1 MLDISRLQDQSGIPD
16 DKKVHFD
23 LEEVIGQVLITF
35 EKKITDKMLDVDVE
49 MPDHPVYTFASQDMV
64 TQVVYNLIDNAV
76 KFCPE
81 GGILGLKIKVGGSK
95 VYISISNNGET
106 IPAEELPLVFDRF
119 HKIDKSRS
127 QNRDGWGLGL
137 YIVKT
142 IVCSH
147 GENISVSSR
156 DGKTEFTFTMPLVN

>member
-1 MLDISRLQDQSGIPD
+1 M
-16 DKKVHFD
+16 
-23 LEEVIGQVLITF
+23 
-35 EKKITDKMLDVDVE
+35 
-49 MPDHPVYTFASQDMV
+49 
-64 TQVVYNLIDNAV
+64 
-76 KFCPE
+76 
-81 GGILGLKIKVGGSK
+81 
-95 VYISISNNGET
+95 
-106 IPAEELPLVFDRF
+106 FDRF

-147 GENISVSSR
+147 GENISVTSR

>member
-1 MLDISRLQDQSGIPD
+1 MANALAQ
-16 DKKVHFD
+16 
-23 LEEVIGQVLITF
+23 T
-35 EKKITDKMLDVDVE
+35 LDVGGKEVVSHEQKILSKQVNVE
-49 MPDHPVYTFASQDMV
+49 VDMPEHPVYTRANQDYI
-64 TQVVYNLIDNAV
+64 TQVIYNLVDNAV

-81 GGILGLKIKVGGSK
+81 GGTLGLKIKEGGNK
-95 VYISISNNGET
+95 VYISIANDGET
-106 IPAEELPLVFDRF
+106 IPPEELPLVFDRF
-119 HKIDKSRS
+119 HKLDKSRS

-147 GENISVSSR
+147 GENISVTSR